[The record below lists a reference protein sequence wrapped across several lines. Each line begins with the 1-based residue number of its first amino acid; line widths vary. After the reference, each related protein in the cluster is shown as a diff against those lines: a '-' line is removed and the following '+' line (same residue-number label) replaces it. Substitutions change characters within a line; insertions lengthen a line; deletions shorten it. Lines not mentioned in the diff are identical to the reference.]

1 MSKALIKRYK
11 TIKLSRLESAKV
23 QEAIESL
30 ENQGILNEVGYEI
43 ISVDDEI
50 HIILSASAEKEDI
63 AKAMI
68 KPVSKTLKSIFG
80 DHIYSTKGNKNLEET
95 VVKLLE
101 EKELTI
107 STAESCTGGL
117 LAGRIINVPGVSE
130 VFREGFVTYTNQS
143 KRKNLNV
150 GQDTLRKY
158 GAVSSQTAKEMA
170 LGAVLSS
177 GSKTALAVTGI
188 AGPDGGTEE
197 KPVGLV
203 YIACYIEGDV
213 DVEKHIFSGDRMHV
227 REQSVTAALDLLRR
241 NILKK
246 YESR

>member
-11 TIKLSRLESAKV
+11 TIKLNGVESTKV
-23 QEAIESL
+23 QEAMEAL
-30 ENQGILNEVGYEI
+30 DNQGALAEVEYEI
-43 ISVDDEI
+43 ISVDNEI
-50 HIILSASAEKEDI
+50 HIILSAAAEKEDM

-68 KPVSKTLKSIFG
+68 KPVSKILKEIFG
-80 DHIYSTKGNKNLEET
+80 AHIYSTKRNTNLEES

-150 GQDTLRKY
+150 GQDTLRRH

-188 AGPDGGTEE
+188 AGPDGGTEA

-203 YIACYIEGDV
+203 YIACYLEGDV
-213 DVEKHIFSGDRMHV
+213 DVEKHIFSGDRMRI

-241 NILKK
+241 NILQK